1 MCSRI
6 CVLEFDVCELA
17 ARVQGLAVAIAVAVA
32 VAVAVDAIAGD
43 VVVVVRLKARIKL
56 SCLSGYLSVKNV
68 FFNAIY

>member
-43 VVVVVRLKARIKL
+43 VVVVVRLKARI
-56 SCLSGYLSVKNV
+56 
-68 FFNAIY
+68 